1 MIEKNEALGIGDT
14 IKVEFENFLGQ
25 MIIVTGIVRRID
37 HPVHTIVGNDI
48 ESKQSFFVS
57 RNEILE
63 INGRTVLSGQALQS
77 LREVS

>member
-1 MIEKNEALGIGDT
+1 MIERSVPKIGDT
-14 IKVEFENFLGQ
+14 IKTEFENFLGQ
-25 MIIVTGIVRRID
+25 VIVVTGVVRRVDSPSI
-37 HPVHTIVGNDI
+37 IVGNDI

-57 RNEILE
+57 LDEILE